1 MPKDTCSMQNKT
13 APAKGKGKPAMK
25 SGIVKAEARPAAKK
39 TKKGSLLQVLI
50 AQVEAGAGPVTPIS
64 LVAIKK
70 LLIAS
75 RGMDFTKT
83 AHANQLKKAL
93 SQAVEQGLLQKQ
105 GSSYSLGRAVS
116 WPCRRM
122 AEPLASEQAWYVD
135 LGEHLYE
142 GLLGPFWFDNKQEAT
157 KFRNWATRE
166 WGMDTSAMKVVTDK
180 PSTSGLHEDRIL
192 APNDHVSMK
201 LEDEEEGCS
210 CGCGFKA
217 IGVQDNQSCQQ
228 FTIAFFKSHSDAKK
242 VLESR
247 SWY

>member
-1 MPKDTCSMQNKT
+1 
-13 APAKGKGKPAMK
+13 MK
-25 SGIVKAEARPAAKK
+25 SAIVKAEARPAAKK
-39 TKKGSLLQVLI
+39 TKKGSLLQDLV

-93 SQAVEQGLLQKQ
+93 SQAVDQSLLQKR
-105 GSSYSLGRAVS
+105 GGSYSPGRAVS
-116 WPCRRM
+116 WTCLRM

-142 GLLGPFWFDNKQEAT
+142 GLLGPFWFDDKQEAT

-166 WGMDTSAMKVVTDK
+166 WGMDTSAMKVVTGK
-180 PSTSGLHEDRIL
+180 PSSHPMHEDRIL

-201 LEDEEEGCS
+201 FADEEEECS

-217 IGVQDNQSCQQ
+217 IGVQHNQSSQQ

-242 VLESR
+242 ILESR
-247 SWY
+247 TWY